1 MGNDCAQLG
10 LQDECSGAQLMPRV
24 SYLLSADFDIQVV
37 SCQDCYHVLMQAAL
51 NPASLRWQ
59 KVMETMLQKSL
70 SLKFLQAAQTKALLS
85 SNHCKALGPQ
95 SCRAPSL
102 AAQLHL
108 VNRANGTPNLGQ
120 SSAHRY
126 NDPWARFGH
135 MLSPSWASDGLS
147 ITATVELQWSTC
159 PKAGQKI
166 WETAS
171 RRIACQWT
179 ISFAACVRHRPNQLR
194 RKNPKPPQAKV

>member
-1 MGNDCAQLG
+1 
-10 LQDECSGAQLMPRV
+10 MPRV

-85 SNHCKALGPQ
+85 SKNCEALGPQ
-95 SCRAPSL
+95 SSL

-108 VNRANGTPNLGQ
+108 GNGANGTPNLGQ

-126 NDPWARFGH
+126 NDPWARFDH
-135 MLSPSWASDGLS
+135 MLSPSWASGGLS
-147 ITATVELQWSTC
+147 ITATVELRWSTC
-159 PKAGQKI
+159 PKAGRKI

-171 RRIACQWT
+171 RRIACRWT
-179 ISFAACVRHRPNQLR
+179 VSFAACVRHRPNQLR
-194 RKNPKPPQAKV
+194 CKNPEPPQAKV